1 KPQLSSVNLKITV
14 SPDVVPGVRDFRL
27 ASSLGISSIGQ
38 LVIVD
43 EPVVR
48 ESGDN
53 NTPDKANPI
62 AVPCVVC
69 GAIEAVEDVDY
80 FKFHVDARQTLTFEV
95 FCARIQDKIHD
106 LQKHADPMI
115 TLYDQDGG
123 ELAANDDFYFADP
136 LLTYT
141 FPKAGDY
148 LIQVR
153 DSKYEGDPRW
163 VYALLVTDRPYVSQV
178 YPMAGNPGQ
187 TLDVEPVGS
196 ARLKL
201 PQVSPQVSVQLPDT
215 P

>member
-1 KPQLSSVNLKITV
+1 MNRASLFLFLSSWCPLCLCGESSHAQTSYPMITHTSPVAVQRGKTSEVTVSGQMDFSGVYKVLFEGQGLTAEVAPTPNPPSPVPQPKPSKPGKKPQLSSVNLKITV
-14 SPDVVPGVRDFRL
+14 SADVIPGVRDFRL

-38 LVIVD
+38 LVVVD

-53 NTPDKANPI
+53 NTPDKANSIP
-62 AVPCVVC
+62 APCAVC

-123 ELAANDDFYFADP
+123 
-136 LLTYT
+136 
-141 FPKAGDY
+141 
-148 LIQVR
+148 
-153 DSKYEGDPRW
+153 
-163 VYALLVTDRPYVSQV
+163 
-178 YPMAGNPGQ
+178 
-187 TLDVEPVGS
+187 
-196 ARLKL
+196 
-201 PQVSPQVSVQLPDT
+201 
-215 P
+215 